1 MRVAVLKG
9 GRSLERAVSLSSG
22 ARVEDALARLGHE
35 VFGIDVGPNA
45 AAELAESAPE
55 VAFIALHGR
64 EGEDGMIQELCNC
77 LAIPYTGSDPSACQ
91 RCFDKALAKHLLQ
104 AGGVSTPPFFAFSEG
119 AVQRL
124 GLAGALPRVEA
135 LLGLPLVVKPA
146 AQGSALGVKFVHDA
160 QQLPQA
166 IVGALSYDRK
176 FLLER
181 YIAGRELAVSVI
193 ADQGG
198 RPHALPVVEVVA
210 GPDAYNFE
218 SRYNPGLVDL
228 SCPADLPAAVA
239 ARAQALALRCFE
251 LLGCHGFARVDMI
264 LERDGAE
271 LWVLEVN
278 AVPGLTPTSL
288 LPVAAEAAGIGF
300 DQLVA
305 RILASAFNRGART
318 AAPSLAG
325 S

>member
-1 MRVAVLKG
+1 VRVAVLKG

-22 ARVEDALARLGHE
+22 ERVEDALVRLGHE
-35 VFGIDVGPNA
+35 VVGIDVGPSA
-45 AAELAESAPE
+45 AKDLAELAPE

-64 EGEDGMIQELCNC
+64 EGEDGMIQELLNC
-77 LAIPYTGSDPSACQ
+77 LGIPYTGSDPSACL
-91 RCFDKALAKHLLQ
+91 RCFDKALAKHLLRA
-104 AGGVSTPPFFAFSEG
+104 AGVPTPPFFAFSEG
-119 AVQRL
+119 AVERL
-124 GLAGALPRVEA
+124 GLAAALRRAEEQ
-135 LLGLPLVVKPA
+135 LGLPLVVKPA
-146 AQGSALGVKFVHDA
+146 AQGSALGVKFVRDPD
-160 QQLPQA
+160 QLPQA

-181 YIAGRELAVSVI
+181 YVEGRELAVSVI
-193 ADQGG
+193 ADQAGQ
-198 RPHALPVVEVVA
+198 PQALPVVEVLAAA
-210 GPDAYNFE
+210 GSYNFE

-228 SCPADLPAAVA
+228 SAPAQLPAAVA

-264 LERDGAE
+264 LERGEEA

-288 LPVAAEAAGIGF
+288 LPVAAKAAGIGF
-300 DQLVA
+300 DQVVE
-305 RILASAFNRGART
+305 RILASAFSRGAT

-325 S
+325 R